1 MAEGSG
7 ESSRYSD
14 TLSRKTTNYAIR
26 LNDGTVI
33 RVSSTQYTAMSLIVG
48 MFYSMVAVL
57 LLAILL
63 SLFLAAR
70 VSRSVTEPIN
80 RIDLESPDE
89 RDVYPE
95 LQPLVRRINGQNRQ
109 IQRQMNELRLE
120 HAKQDA
126 MRREF
131 TANVSHEL
139 KTPLTSISGYAEI
152 IREGLAK
159 PEDISRFSGKIYD
172 EAQRLITLVGDIIQ
186 LSQLE
191 GKELQPQK
199 AEIDLYETCAGRD
212 L

>member
-109 IQRQMNELRLE
+109 IQRPNER
-120 HAKQDA
+120 
-126 MRREF
+126 
-131 TANVSHEL
+131 
-139 KTPLTSISGYAEI
+139 AEI
-152 IREGLAK
+152 GTRQTGCHAAGSL
-159 PEDISRFSGKIYD
+159 PPTCPMNSR
-172 EAQRLITLVGDIIQ
+172 RL
-186 LSQLE
+186 
-191 GKELQPQK
+191 
-199 AEIDLYETCAGRD
+199 
-212 L
+212 